1 MEKEK
6 IQVEKQVYEKP
17 VLTKHGK
24 LRDLTSGAKIG
35 SVRKSEL
42 GCSRF

>member
-6 IQVEKQVYEKP
+6 IQVEKQAYEKP

-24 LRDLTSGAKIG
+24 LTEITTRTG
-35 SVRKSEL
+35 SVKPGGDL
-42 GCSRF
+42 CCTRF